1 MAPFRDLSAKVRT
14 NIISILTIV
23 IFFSL
28 GFRLYQIQIIENE
41 KYQKTSEKNAIK
53 EKIIEPYRGIF
64 YDRNWNILVDNK
76 PGFTLRIIPYYFDT
90 SLIPVL
96 ENFFKLKQG
105 YIKYLLRANR
115 NFSPFIPIRVQRGL
129 SFEQIS
135 WLEENKEELPGV
147 EYVIDMQRNYP
158 FGVRGS
164 HLFGYCKE
172 ISRKELEEK
181 KDYYIA
187 GDFVGHNGLEKYYEE
202 YLRGVKGKQFVYV
215 DSKGREVGP
224 VNEGKNDIKPVSGYN
239 AQLTIDGELQK
250 LAEELLADKS
260 GAIVAID
267 PSNGEILTLVSKPDF
282 DLSHFA
288 SLTPASIWR
297 ELNSDKYK
305 PLFNRATSSIY
316 PPGSCFKPV
325 SALAALNDGIINERY
340 TYPCG
345 GGFSFGNH
353 FYKCMGTH
361 GSIDV
366 VHSIEKSCNTF
377 YFSLILKNGFE
388 RWTKYGRMFGFGQ
401 KTGIDIYEETAG
413 ILPSVEY
420 YDKIYGKG
428 RWTKGYIVSLGVGQ
442 GELGVTPLQMAVYV
456 SAIANGGTL
465 YRPHAVR
472 KLFNPEAN
480 PKEIIIPVEGKK
492 LPIKPEAMELVR
504 QGMFLVVNGTGT
516 ATHIRIPGIHV
527 AGKTGTAQNP
537 HGKDHAWFVGFA
549 PFENPKIAIA
559 VIVENAGFGGA
570 IAAPIAKQLIEFY
583 LKDKTKNVQDLAAN
597 KN

>member
-1 MAPFRDLSAKVRT
+1 MAPVREISAQVRT
-14 NIISILTIV
+14 SIVSILTIV
-23 IFFSL
+23 LFFTL
-28 GFRLYQIQIIENE
+28 GFRLYHIQVIEKD
-41 KYQKTSEKNAIK
+41 KYQKTSEQNAIK

-64 YDRNWNILVDNK
+64 YDRNWKVLVDNQ

-90 SLIPVL
+90 TVIPVL
-96 ENFFKLKQG
+96 ENYFKFKPG
-105 YIKYLLRANR
+105 YIKYLLRANK
-115 NFSPFIPIRVQRGL
+115 NFSPFIPIRLQRGL
-129 SFEQIS
+129 TFEQIS
-135 WLEENKEELPGV
+135 WLEENKEQLPGV
-147 EYVIDMQRNYP
+147 EYIIDMQRSYP

-181 KDYYIA
+181 KDYYIM

-202 YLRGVKGKQFVYV
+202 YLRGVKGKQLVYV
-215 DSKGREVGP
+215 DSRGREVGP
-224 VNEGKNDIKPVSGYN
+224 VNNGKNDIKPISGYN

-250 LAEELLADKS
+250 LAEELLSDKS

-282 DLSHFA
+282 DLSDFS

-297 ELNSDKYK
+297 QLNSDKNK

-316 PPGSCFKPV
+316 PPGSCFKPIN
-325 SALAALNDGIINERY
+325 AIAALNDGVIDEKF
-340 TYPCG
+340 TYSCG
-345 GGFSFGNH
+345 GGYNFGNH

-361 GSIDV
+361 GPLNI
-366 VHSIEKSCNTF
+366 VHAIEKSCNTF
-377 YFSLILKNGFE
+377 FYNLILKNGFE

-401 KTGIDIYEETAG
+401 KTGIDIYEETPG
-413 ILPSVEY
+413 ILPSIEF

-428 RWTKGYIVSLGVGQ
+428 KWTKGFIVSLGIGQ

-472 KLFNPEAN
+472 KFFNPEAN
-480 PKEIIIPVEGKK
+480 PKEIIIPTEGKK

-504 QGMFLVVNGTGT
+504 QGMFLVVNGAGT
-516 ATHIRIPGIHV
+516 ATHVRIPGINV

-537 HGKDHAWFVGFA
+537 HGKDHSWFIGFA

-570 IAAPIAKQLIEFY
+570 VAAPIAKQLIEFY
-583 LKDKTKNVQDLAAN
+583 LKDKIKNVQDLAAN

>member
-1 MAPFRDLSAKVRT
+1 MTPVREISAQVRT
-14 NIISILTIV
+14 GIVSILTII

-28 GFRLYQIQIIENE
+28 GFRLYQMQIIEQE

-64 YDRNWNILVDNK
+64 YDRNWKVLVDNE

-90 SLIPVL
+90 TVIPVL
-96 ENFFKLKQG
+96 ENYFKLKNG
-105 YIKYLLRANR
+105 YIKYLLKANK
-115 NFSPFIPIRVQRGL
+115 NFSPFIPIRIQRGL
-129 SFEQIS
+129 TFEQIS
-135 WLEENKEELPGV
+135 WLEENKELLPGV
-147 EYVIDMQRNYP
+147 EYTVDMQRSYP

-172 ISRKELEEK
+172 ISRKELEAK
-181 KDYYIA
+181 KDYYIM

-202 YLRGVKGKQFVYV
+202 YLRGVKGKQFIYV

-224 VNEGKNDIKPVSGYN
+224 VNEGKNDVKPVSGYN

-250 LAEELLADKS
+250 LAEELLTDKV

-267 PSNGEILTLVSKPDF
+267 PSNGEILSLVSKPDF
-282 DLSHFA
+282 DLSNFA

-297 ELNSDKYK
+297 ELNSDKNK

-316 PPGSCFKPV
+316 PPGSCYKPI
-325 SALAALNDGIINERY
+325 SAFAGLNDGIINEKY
-340 TYPCG
+340 VYSCG
-345 GGFSFGNH
+345 GGFTFGNH

-361 GSIDV
+361 GGLNV
-366 VHSIEKSCNTF
+366 VHAIEKSCNTF
-377 YFSLILKNGFE
+377 FFSLILKNGFE
-388 RWTKYGRMFGFGQ
+388 RWTKYGTMFGFGQ
-401 KTGIDIYEETAG
+401 KTGIDIYEEIPG
-413 ILPSVEY
+413 ILPSIEY

-428 RWTKGYIVSLGVGQ
+428 RWTKGYVVSLGVGQ
-442 GELGVTPLQMAVYV
+442 GELGVTPLQMAVYT
-456 SAIANGGTL
+456 SAIANGGIL

-472 KLFNPEAN
+472 KFFNPEAN
-480 PKEIIIPVEGKK
+480 PKEIVIPIESKK
-492 LPIKPEAMELVR
+492 LPIKPEVMNLVR
-504 QGMFLVVNGTGT
+504 QGMFLVVNGAGT
-516 ATHIRIPGIHV
+516 ATHVRIPGIHV

-537 HGKDHAWFVGFA
+537 HGKDHAWFIGFA
-549 PFENPKIAIA
+549 PFENPKIALA

-570 IAAPIAKQLIEFY
+570 VAAPIAKKLIEFY
-583 LKDKTKNVQDLAAN
+583 LKDRSKDVQNLAAN

>member
-1 MAPFRDLSAKVRT
+1 MTPTREISAQVRT
-14 NIISILTIV
+14 SIISILTIV
-23 IFFSL
+23 MFFTL
-28 GFRLYQIQIIENE
+28 GFRLYQIQIIEKE
-41 KYQKTSEKNAIK
+41 KYQKTSEQNAIK

-64 YDRNWNILVDNK
+64 YDRNWKVLVDNQ

-90 SLIPVL
+90 TVIPLL
-96 ENFFKLKQG
+96 ENYFKFKPG
-105 YIKYLLRANR
+105 YIKYLLRVNK
-115 NFSPFIPIRVQRGL
+115 NFSPFIPIRLQRGL
-129 SFEQIS
+129 TFEQIS
-135 WLEENKEELPGV
+135 WLEENKEQLPGV
-147 EYVIDMQRNYP
+147 EYIIDMQRSYP

-181 KDYYIA
+181 KDYYIM

-202 YLRGVKGKQFVYV
+202 FLRGVKGKQLVYV
-215 DSKGREVGP
+215 DSRGREVGP
-224 VNEGKNDIKPVSGYN
+224 VNNGKNNIKPVSGYN

-282 DLSHFA
+282 DLSDFS

-297 ELNSDKYK
+297 KLNSDKNK

-316 PPGSCFKPV
+316 PPGSCFKPIN
-325 SALAALNDGIINERY
+325 AIAALNDGVINEKF
-340 TYPCG
+340 TYSCG
-345 GGFSFGNH
+345 GGYNFGNH

-361 GSIDV
+361 GPLNV
-366 VHSIEKSCNTF
+366 VHAIEKSCNTF
-377 YFSLILKNGFE
+377 FYNLIMKNGFE
-388 RWTKYGRMFGFGQ
+388 RWTKYGKMFGFGQ
-401 KTGIDIYEETAG
+401 KTGIDIYEENSG
-413 ILPSVEY
+413 ILPSVDY
-420 YDKIYGKG
+420 YDKVYGKG
-428 RWTKGYIVSLGVGQ
+428 RWTKGFIVSLGIGQ

-456 SAIANGGTL
+456 SALANGGTL

-472 KLFNPEAN
+472 KFFNPEAD

-492 LPIKPEAMELVR
+492 LPIKPEVMELVR
-504 QGMFLVVNGTGT
+504 QGMFLVVNGAGT
-516 ATHIRIPGIHV
+516 ATHVRIPGINV

-537 HGKDHAWFVGFA
+537 HGKDHAWFIGFA

-570 IAAPIAKQLIEFY
+570 VAAPIAKQLIEFY
-583 LKDKTKNVQDLAAN
+583 LKDKTKNVQDLAAKEN
-597 KN
+597 